1 MRSITAKTILS
12 FSIIMFLIF
21 SVFALIISQVLR
33 QNYYSALRE
42 EIASYVIRI
51 SDEYISGFI
60 DDGVL
65 NKEEFSS
72 DMNVFNKY
80 TDFHYVITDDDFNI
94 ITLSDGIVTPYE
106 KLDISDD
113 EKLESLREGNV
124 VWATDM
130 ISDIF
135 GNSIYNI
142 AYPVLLDGDVKGYI
156 FGGTYI
162 SELISQIKKLY
173 VYVFIFFIVGLLIG
187 YAAIYYYMYEFLS
200 PIIEVNKAARRIA
213 GGNFDERIDFKG
225 NDEIAQLCDSF
236 NVMAESLCEQ
246 DKRRR
251 EFTSN
256 ISHDL
261 RSPLTSIKGYAEAM
275 TDGTIPPE
283 RYPKYLKIIYTEA
296 DRLNNL
302 ANSIMDFN
310 SLFEAHQNASL
321 EVFNINVVINEVVLA
336 LKERAE
342 EKNISLSMKA
352 ESPEINVYAD
362 IEKIQ
367 RVIFNLTDNALKF
380 TEKGSITVGSFIKDE
395 KAHIYVKDTGIGLSE
410 EEKKRVF
417 ERLYK
422 ADHSRGIDKN
432 GMGLGLAIAREI
444 IEWHN
449 ESIWVESTQGK
460 GSVFEFTLALAKEQG
475 QTRRR

>member
-1 MRSITAKTILS
+1 MRSVTAKTILS
-12 FSIIMFLIF
+12 FSIVMLLIF

-33 QNYYSALRE
+33 QNYYSTMRE
-42 EIASYVIRI
+42 EIVSYVIRI
-51 SDEYISGFI
+51 SDEYISDYTDNGQW
-60 DDGVL
+60 
-65 NKEEFSS
+65 NKEEFLS
-72 DMNVFNKY
+72 DMEVFNKY
-80 TDFHYVITDDDFNI
+80 TDFHYVITDADLDI
-94 ITLSDGIVTPYE
+94 IALSDGIVTIYK

-113 EKLESLREGNV
+113 EKLEKIQSGKV
-124 VWATDM
+124 VWSTDM

-135 GNSIYNI
+135 GNAIYNV
-142 AYPVLLDGDVKGYI
+142 AYPILMDGDIKGYI
-156 FGGTYI
+156 FGGRYI

-173 VYVFIFFIVGLLIG
+173 LYVFVFLMVGLFMG

-200 PIIEVNKAARRIA
+200 PINEVNKAAKRIA

-236 NVMAESLCEQ
+236 NEMAESLCEQ
-246 DKRRR
+246 DKRRK

-283 RYPKYLKIIYTEA
+283 RYPKYLKIIYSEA

-310 SLFEAHQNASL
+310 TLFASYQNTAL
-321 EVFNINVVINEVVLA
+321 EDYDINIVINEVVMA
-336 LKERAE
+336 LRERAE
-342 EKNISLSMKA
+342 EKKLKLGIRSEK
-352 ESPEINVYAD
+352 EINVHSDKA
-362 IEKIQ
+362 KVQ
-367 RVIFNLTDNALKF
+367 RVIFNLVDNAIKF
-380 TEKGSITVGSFIKDE
+380 TEEGSIEVGTFIKE
-395 KAHIYVKDTGIGLSE
+395 NKAHIYVKDTGIGLSD

-417 ERLYK
+417 ERHYK
-422 ADHSRGIDKN
+422 ADYSRGIDKS
-432 GMGLGLAIAREI
+432 GMGLGLAIAKEI

-449 ESIWVESTQGK
+449 ESIWVESIQGK
-460 GSVFEFTLALAKEQG
+460 GSTFEFTLALADNKKAVY
-475 QTRRR
+475 